1 MSSLRQWL
9 YGLALLA
16 ALGLLIYAQTQRIA
30 AADTRADLAAE
41 RQQAAEQRIGRQA
54 VVIDS
59 LQNELAKERRAQKEL
74 RTQQDQLRT
83 ALATRNRSIE
93 DLTRENEALR
103 QWAAIELPA
112 TARRLRERPALTGAG
127 AYREWLS
134 SGDAMRTAG
143 DRSP

>member
-59 LQNELAKERRAQKEL
+59 LQNELA
-74 RTQQDQLRT
+74 
-83 ALATRNRSIE
+83 
-93 DLTRENEALR
+93 
-103 QWAAIELPA
+103 
-112 TARRLRERPALTGAG
+112 
-127 AYREWLS
+127 
-134 SGDAMRTAG
+134 
-143 DRSP
+143 